1 MSVLSDSLNLILE
14 DNPAPDGDHPL
25 HTAMDVARQLQD
37 AHQNVADLQ
46 HRLTS
51 IKSRMAGELAMAI
64 RRAQPSLNVAVDK
77 GGCKVGYKTKTLLF
91 TPEIEQGMWRVVS
104 PNQRFRREFL
114 KAHSRTMLLVP
125 DLSGVAEAI
134 VGYFRE
140 YYRTLG
146 EELLGAGVILVEDKR
161 VTFLELGHWQ
171 LAQNALCAQPPKR
184 PLRSRS
190 GRLSC

>member
-51 IKSRMAGELAMAI
+51 IKGRMAGELAMAI

-114 KAHSRTMLLVP
+114 KAHNRTMLLVP
-125 DLSGVAEAI
+125 DLSGVTEAI

-171 LAQNALCAQPPKR
+171 LTQNALCAQLPKR